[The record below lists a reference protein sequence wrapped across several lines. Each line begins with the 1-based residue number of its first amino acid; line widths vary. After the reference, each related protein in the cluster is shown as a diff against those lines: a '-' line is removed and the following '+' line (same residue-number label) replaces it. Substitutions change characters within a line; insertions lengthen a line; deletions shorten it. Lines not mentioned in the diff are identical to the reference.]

1 MSKNPKKPVV
11 TKKHLAR
18 AERERRQNRWIVLS
32 MILIILAVVGLI
44 GYGVLDQRVLQYRRP
59 VASVNSD
66 QISTNLFQGQVRY
79 DRYTLIRNA
88 ENTYQFSQMF
98 ANDPKTAYQFVQQLQ
113 QIQLQLD
120 PQTVGQQVL
129 NQLIDDQLIMQYAKA
144 NNITGTDA
152 DVEKGF
158 QEAFGY
164 YPNGTPTPTATWVP
178 TPTATLSQLQ
188 ATLMVSPTLTAT
200 PTPTATQVITATPTP
215 ALTSTPLISQT
226 PTPTP
231 TLEITATQAVT
242 PTATPTMTPSPTP
255 YTLEGYQ
262 KLSKDTLSNLKS
274 QYGLT
279 EADLRYVIKAS
290 LYRRKVQD
298 AIVGNLPKQQNQVWI
313 RHILVKNEQTGKEV
327 ESKLKSGANWFA
339 VSNQYTTDMTNK
351 PKGGDLGWLAKDQL
365 EQSVANIA
373 FSMKVGNISQP
384 ISTTT
389 GTQIIQ
395 LLGHEERPLTESQYT
410 NLQTTQFQD
419 WLQKQKDAADVQ
431 TFDTWKNHVPAE
443 PTMPAEITNYI
454 QSTTSQ
460 LQQQQQQQQQ
470 LSPTLP
476 VPIQPNPTP

>member
-1 MSKNPKKPVV
+1 MPNNPKKPIV

-18 AERERRQNRWIVLS
+18 AERERRQNRLIVIS
-32 MILIILAVVGLI
+32 MAVIILAVIGLI
-44 GYGVLDQRVLQYRRP
+44 GYGVLDQQVLQYRRP
-59 VASVNSD
+59 VASVNSA
-66 QISTNLFQGQVRY
+66 QISTSLFQGQVRY
-79 DRYTLIRNA
+79 NRYTLIRNA

-98 ANDPKTAYQFVQQLQ
+98 ASDPNTAYQFVQQLQ

-144 NNITGTDA
+144 NNISVSDA
-152 DVEKGF
+152 DIEKAF

-215 ALTSTPLISQT
+215 TLT
-226 PTPTP
+226 PTPAITP
-231 TLEITATQAVT
+231 TPILTTTAEITATQAIT
-242 PTATPTMTPSPTP
+242 PTETPTMTPSPTP
-255 YTLEGYQ
+255 YTLAGYQ
-262 KLSKDTLSNLKS
+262 KLSKDTMDNLKT
-274 QYGLT
+274 QYGIT
-279 EADLRYVIKAS
+279 QADLRYVIEAS

-298 AIVGNLPKQQNQVWI
+298 AIVGNLPKQQDQVWI
-313 RHILVKNEQTGKEV
+313 RHILTKNGQTASEA
-327 ESKLKSGANWFA
+327 ESQLNSGSDWFA

-365 EQSVANIA
+365 EQSVANVA
-373 FSMKVGNISQP
+373 FSMKVGEISQP

-395 LLGHEERPLTESQYT
+395 LLGHEERPLTESEYT
-410 NLQTTQFQD
+410 NLQATQFQD
-419 WLQKQKDAADVQ
+419 WLQKQKDAANVQ
-431 TFDTWKNHVPAE
+431 TFDIWKDHVPAE

-454 QSTTSQ
+454 QSATS
-460 LQQQQQQQQQ
+460 QQQQQ

-476 VPIQPNPTP
+476 VPIPPNPTP